1 MEPPPADR
9 VCSARRNPLKQ
20 GNQTVRLK
28 PKWTVRLWVAS
39 VGVAMA
45 AWLAGLAMA
54 AIWMVELALS

>member
-1 MEPPPADR
+1 M
-9 VCSARRNPLKQ
+9 
-20 GNQTVRLK
+20 RLK

-54 AIWMVELALS
+54 AIWMVELAFS